1 MQRKVE
7 FAAEAIVLQLAGAE
21 RTVGADLPLDGT
33 GQPLLQTVV
42 AGGVVLGD
50 EPGSTERPG
59 PVVGDGVVL
68 AIHAVGL
75 RTVVGESLGIGG
87 AVVVLGIAGIDV
99 ALSAEARFEIDD
111 LVGGHLP
118 RQHPAEIAIAYP
130 FASGHG
136 TARVDGM
143 SEVDVGIVRIGLV
156 RAAVRA
162 EAQGFGQR
170 PAEAEVG
177 AARGAILGAF
187 RNVGEHR
194 HGTTQTIGRALGDDV
209 DYPARRAGTV
219 ACRRGPTE
227 DLDALDLLRRHPV
240 AVAAGVAFAA
250 PAVAHRVARADRFAV
265 DQDQGVLRPHAADV
279 DLPVVAA
286 LAAGT
291 VAGEVDPGHGADD
304 LGEIVHRRA
313 LPDVLGGDDGYPR
326 CLLELLFGGAQHH
339 LVTQLDH
346 RFGAFVQFFQALVL
360 GQGLPAQQAR

>member
-1 MQRKVE
+1 
-7 FAAEAIVLQLAGAE
+7 
-21 RTVGADLPLDGT
+21 
-33 GQPLLQTVV
+33 
-42 AGGVVLGD
+42 
-50 EPGSTERPG
+50 
-59 PVVGDGVVL
+59 
-68 AIHAVGL
+68 
-75 RTVVGESLGIGG
+75 
-87 AVVVLGIAGIDV
+87 
-99 ALSAEARFEIDD
+99 
-111 LVGGHLP
+111 
-118 RQHPAEIAIAYP
+118 
-130 FASGHG
+130 
-136 TARVDGM
+136 M
-143 SEVDVGIVRIGLV
+143 SEVDVGIVRIDLV

-194 HGTTQTIGRALGDDV
+194 HGATQTIGRALGDDV

-240 AVAAGVAFAA
+240 AVAAGVAFAT
-250 PAVAHRVARADRFAV
+250 PAVAYRVARADRLAV
-265 DQDQGVLRPHAADV
+265 DQDQGVLRPHAANV

-304 LGEIVHRRA
+304 LERSFT
-313 LPDVLGGDDGYPR
+313 GGRFLMSSAVMMDTPR

-360 GQGLPAQQAR
+360 GQGLPAQQVR

>member
-1 MQRKVE
+1 
-7 FAAEAIVLQLAGAE
+7 
-21 RTVGADLPLDGT
+21 
-33 GQPLLQTVV
+33 
-42 AGGVVLGD
+42 
-50 EPGSTERPG
+50 
-59 PVVGDGVVL
+59 
-68 AIHAVGL
+68 
-75 RTVVGESLGIGG
+75 
-87 AVVVLGIAGIDV
+87 
-99 ALSAEARFEIDD
+99 
-111 LVGGHLP
+111 
-118 RQHPAEIAIAYP
+118 
-130 FASGHG
+130 
-136 TARVDGM
+136 M

-170 PAEAEVG
+170 PAKAEVG

-313 LPDVLGGDDGYPR
+313 LPDVLGGDDGYPGA
-326 CLLELLFGGAQHH
+326 CLSSCSA
-339 LVTQLDH
+339 VPSTTSSPSWTTDSARSSSSSRRSSSARACPPSRLDEAKGRQRRDGRDGIGVH
-346 RFGAFVQFFQALVL
+346 A
-360 GQGLPAQQAR
+360 

>member
-1 MQRKVE
+1 M
-7 FAAEAIVLQLAGAE
+7 
-21 RTVGADLPLDGT
+21 
-33 GQPLLQTVV
+33 
-42 AGGVVLGD
+42 
-50 EPGSTERPG
+50 
-59 PVVGDGVVL
+59 GDGVVL

-177 AARGAILGAF
+177 AARGAILGLSGMLVNTVMEP
-187 RNVGEHR
+187 RKRSVGR
-194 HGTTQTIGRALGDDV
+194 LVMMLTT
-209 DYPARRAGTV
+209 P
-219 ACRRGPTE
+219 P
-227 DLDALDLLRRHPV
+227 
-240 AVAAGVAFAA
+240 AA
-250 PAVAHRVARADRFAV
+250 PE
-265 DQDQGVLRPHAADV
+265 P
-279 DLPVVAA
+279 
-286 LAAGT
+286 
-291 VAGEVDPGHGADD
+291 
-304 LGEIVHRRA
+304 
-313 LPDVLGGDDGYPR
+313 
-326 CLLELLFGGAQHH
+326 
-339 LVTQLDH
+339 
-346 RFGAFVQFFQALVL
+346 
-360 GQGLPAQQAR
+360 